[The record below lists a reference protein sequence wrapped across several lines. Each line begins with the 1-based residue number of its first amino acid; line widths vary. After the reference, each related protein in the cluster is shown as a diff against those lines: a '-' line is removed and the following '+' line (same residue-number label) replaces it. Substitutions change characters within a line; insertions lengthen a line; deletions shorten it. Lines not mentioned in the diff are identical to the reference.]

1 MLYRADNAISH
12 SAYLTNSPYY
22 KKKTE
27 KEKRGDGARSELKLG
42 NTPPT
47 DYSIL
52 LALRSF

>member
-1 MLYRADNAISH
+1 MLYRGDNAISH
-12 SAYLTNSPYY
+12 STYLTNSPYW
-22 KKKTE
+22 KKRR
-27 KEKRGDGARSELKLG
+27 RGDGARSELKLG